1 MGRLNLD
8 EQFEKVFKSFTK
20 DEIKKSFAMDSKS
33 LLESIISSESRAP
46 GMEVHKLEIEPSHEY
61 ELQRKIRPL
70 FNKKD
75 VNTSKIGI
83 PYQFIGLGFDDEPLK
98 NHYACTFFFDI
109 KGSTRLSLLYSLE
122 EVFRFKNSIIQVCI
136 EIIRALD
143 GHVHR
148 IMGDAVMAFFI
159 GNGKSKEDAIADAIN
174 CATTLKYVIEDKLK
188 PWLERQGFESQDIG
202 FRIGCDFG
210 DDHQIIWGGFGYSNV
225 GEISAAGLP
234 VDMASKLQNRSSK
247 NNAMLGEN
255 LINFINWPDLYSTFK
270 TVYVN
275 GKPQVEDIVKPNI
288 TNRDKIPLDYKMKLL
303 NFDKYIELSPLPSEY
318 RGKKSSNIINNPNIV
333 FNCQFSDSEEWSNYI
348 SASMFLEKKVK
359 LKFTVSASTRGTL
372 KFPLKI
378 IFSKTNHG
386 PEAPENE
393 RGIKNISETKTLNV
407 TRASQYNKSVPPHVE
422 TYIDEATEYR
432 GLHTMECE
440 IKDSGSAIIFR
451 DIIGVLI
458 K

>member
-8 EQFEKVFKSFTK
+8 EEFEKVFKSFTK
-20 DEIKKSFAMDSKS
+20 NEIKKSYAMDSRS
-33 LLESIISSESRAP
+33 LYENIIASESRSQ
-46 GMEVHKLEIEPSHEY
+46 GLDIHNLEIEPSHEY
-61 ELQRKIRPL
+61 ELQKKIRPL
-70 FNKKD
+70 FNKEG

-83 PYQFIGLGFDDEPLK
+83 PHQFIGLGFDEEPLK
-98 NHYACTFFFDI
+98 KHYACTFFFDI
-109 KGSTRLSLLYSLE
+109 KGSTRLSLLYDLE
-122 EVFRFKNSIIQVCI
+122 DVFTFKNSIIQVCI
-136 EIIRALD
+136 EIIRSLD

-188 PWLERQGFESQDIG
+188 PWLEGQGFESQDIG

-210 DDHQIIWGGFGYSNV
+210 DDDQIIWGGFGYSNV

-255 LINFINWPDLYSTFK
+255 LIDYVNWPNKYSKLK
-270 TVYVN
+270 TTLNN
-275 GKPQVEDIVKPNI
+275 GQTQIEDIVKPNI
-288 TNRDKIPLDYKMKLL
+288 TNRDKEPLNYKMKLL
-303 NFDKYIELSPLPSEY
+303 DFDKYIELSPLPSEY
-318 RGKKSSNIINNPNIV
+318 RERISNHIITNNNINFTCEYLTGDNWV
-333 FNCQFSDSEEWSNYI
+333 EYI
-348 SASMFLEKKVK
+348 SASMFLEKQLK
-359 LKFTVSASTRGTL
+359 LRFTISASTRGSL

-378 IFSKTNHG
+378 VFSKTNHG
-386 PEAPENE
+386 PETPEKE
-393 RGIKNISETKTLNV
+393 RDIKCVSETKTLNA
-407 TRASQYNKSVPPHVE
+407 TRTSQYNKSIPPYVKTH
-422 TYIDEATEYR
+422 IDEGTEYR

-440 IKDSGSAIIFR
+440 IKDSSSAIIYR